1 MYTVYIRVSS
11 IFSLSLTRGSVSAAE
26 PPICSSP
33 SLSLFDAATATAAL
47 LLVPERLR
55 FGTRPDELA
64 PPARARFFFCWFF
77 FLGGLWEG
85 LGPSCW
91 FSRPRPGSPRA
102 RLLQVSAQHADAV
115 VVHVRHQ
122 HAPVGQKREPGRVI
136 ELRLRRSAVM
146 VPPLL
151 AVARHRAPAGGPGTA
166 VRVTLRP

>member
-1 MYTVYIRVSS
+1 MQSKISLKVDVDSS
-11 IFSLSLTRGSVSAAE
+11 PIFISNNCAISGSLRNPSINSLRSIV
-26 PPICSSP
+26 PPP
-33 SLSLFDAATATAAL
+33 SLSIRSKTIRNHS
-47 LLVPERLR
+47 V
-55 FGTRPDELA
+55 GTIFVGA
-64 PPARARFFFCWFF
+64 SPARARFFFCWFF

-85 LGPSCW
+85 LVLKTAAGKPSC
-91 FSRPRPGSPRA
+91 SPAAGQRSA
-102 RLLQVSAQHADAV
+102 RGCGCCSCH
-115 VVHVRHQ
+115 HVRHQ